1 MTFGAAT
8 DVDGV
13 QRSLPVASIGEPGA
27 FWTENLLGDAR
38 GDGDGGVAAV
48 GMVTGWERADKG
60 YC

>member
-1 MTFGAAT
+1 M

-13 QRSLPVASIGEPGA
+13 QRSLQVASIGEPGA
-27 FWTENLLGDAR
+27 FWTENLLGGGR
-38 GDGDGGVAAV
+38 VNGDGGVAAA